1 MAEFNIDQMAK
12 EVAEKAMNGVKHG
25 GKTLAEYV
33 SMIKRGDLLEL
44 GKDYSSADYK
54 IITED
59 HKEYQTFKIVKRRN
73 A

>member
-44 GKDYSSADYK
+44 DRDYSSADYK

-59 HKEYQTFKIVKRRN
+59 HKDYQTFRIQKRR
-73 A
+73 